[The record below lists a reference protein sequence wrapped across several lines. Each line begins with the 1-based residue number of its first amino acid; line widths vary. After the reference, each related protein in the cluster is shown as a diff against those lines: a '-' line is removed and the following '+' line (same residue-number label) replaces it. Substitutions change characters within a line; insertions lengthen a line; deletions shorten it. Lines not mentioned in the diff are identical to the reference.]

1 MDKIGSL
8 DLTVNF
14 VTAKEKKIQSS
25 VNHLGKAM
33 FIEIPNYDGKLP
45 GKATSTVPVGNKYEN
60 GDKVY
65 LYYYNE
71 KTGIVEKVGDAI
83 TVTNNKV
90 SITIDHCSVYFLSD
104 KDDVATKDSAKNV
117 ANTNKKPTSAKT
129 SDNAMPIVWLFALI
143 LGAGITSYEIKKMT
157 KKRA

>member
-1 MDKIGSL
+1 M
-8 DLTVNF
+8 
-14 VTAKEKKIQSS
+14 
-25 VNHLGKAM
+25 
-33 FIEIPNYDGKLP
+33 
-45 GKATSTVPVGNKYEN
+45 PVGNKYKN